1 MLKVSRFADYSV
13 MLLTQLAAHPSSLV
27 QAPDLALVTGLPV
40 PTVAK
45 TLKKLSQAGLVESK
59 RGVKGGYV
67 LVRDAANIPVTEI
80 IAAIDGP
87 IALTDCT
94 INVGGDCDIEACC
107 STRTKWHRVNK
118 AVINVLNSISLA
130 DMAPENVPFIPHRPI
145 DSLTATS
152 GD

>member
-13 MLLTQLAAHPSSLV
+13 MLLTQLAAHPSSLM
-27 QAPDLALVTGLPV
+27 QTPDLALVTGLSV

-45 TLKKLSQAGLVESK
+45 TLKKLSQAGLVESR
-59 RGVKGGYV
+59 RGAKGGYA

-87 IALTDCT
+87 IALTECTVDAGSDCE
-94 INVGGDCDIEACC
+94 IESCC
-107 STRTKWHRVNK
+107 SIRAKWHRVNK
-118 AVINVLNSISLA
+118 AVINVLNTISLA
-130 DMAPENVPFIPHRPI
+130 DMAPENAPFIPHRPF
-145 DSLTATS
+145 DPVAMRP